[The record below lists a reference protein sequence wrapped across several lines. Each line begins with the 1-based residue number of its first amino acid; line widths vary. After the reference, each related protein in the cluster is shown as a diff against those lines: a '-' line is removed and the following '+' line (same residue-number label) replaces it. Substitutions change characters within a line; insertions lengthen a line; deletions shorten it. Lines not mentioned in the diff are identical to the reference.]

1 MSFAFIPVI
10 LMLGPILVL
19 SVILYGLRLHIE
31 RRRLKTP
38 LTSNLLR
45 SPGESLRVKIDDLSQ
60 DVTFY
65 ALFMVGAS
73 FMVYSIHLTQSY
85 LGGAL
90 ESPFRIIVSVLTALG
105 IWAFFAVKLVQTLN
119 LRRRLRLAHDAEMAV
134 GQVLNRLMLKG
145 YYVYHDFPA
154 QKFNIDHIVVGSA
167 GVFAIETKARTKKTK
182 RDGKTN
188 AQVVYDGNRL
198 QFPDRTEQDSIQQA
212 ISQAAWLKKWL
223 SSAVGE
229 PVEVIPLLTLPGWF
243 VKRTSATGIPVI
255 NPRQIHS
262 YLNGRRGPTLSE
274 TLITR
279 IVHQLDRQC
288 RDVEPKAYDSGAKR
302 L

>member
-1 MSFAFIPVI
+1 MSFAFIPAV
-10 LMLGPILVL
+10 LMLGPILLL
-19 SVILYGLRLHIE
+19 SAILYGIRFQIE

-65 ALFMVGAS
+65 ALFMMGAP
-73 FMVYSIHLTQSY
+73 FMVYSIHLSQSHI
-85 LGGAL
+85 GDVP
-90 ESPFRIIVSVLTALG
+90 ESSFRITVSVLTALG
-105 IWAFFAVKLVQTLN
+105 ISAFFAVRLVQALN

-134 GQVLNRLMLKG
+134 GQELNQLMLKG
-145 YYVYHDFPA
+145 YHVYHDFPA
-154 QKFNIDHIVVGSA
+154 QKFNIDHVVVGPA
-167 GVFAIETKARTKKTK
+167 GIFAIETKARTKKTK

-188 AQVVYDGNRL
+188 AEVVYDGNRL

-212 ISQAAWLKKWL
+212 INQAAWLKKWL
-223 SSAVGE
+223 SSAIGE
-229 PVEVIPLLTLPGWF
+229 SVEVTPLLTLPGWF
-243 VKRTSATGIPVI
+243 VKRISATGIPVI

-274 TLITR
+274 PLITR

-288 RDVEPKAYDSGAKR
+288 RDVEPKAYDPSAKR

>member
-1 MSFAFIPVI
+1 
-10 LMLGPILVL
+10 MLGPILLL
-19 SVILYGLRLHIE
+19 SAILYGIRFQIE

-65 ALFMVGAS
+65 ALFMMGAP
-73 FMVYSIHLTQSY
+73 FMVYSIHLSQSY
-85 LGGAL
+85 IGDVP
-90 ESPFRIIVSVLTALG
+90 ESSFRITVSVLTALG
-105 IWAFFAVKLVQTLN
+105 ISAFFAVRLVQALN

-134 GQVLNRLMLKG
+134 GQELNQLMLKG
-145 YYVYHDFPA
+145 YHVYHDFPA
-154 QKFNIDHIVVGSA
+154 QKFNIDHIVA
-167 GVFAIETKARTKKTK
+167 GPAGIFAIETKARTKKTK

-188 AQVVYDGNRL
+188 AEVVYDGNRL
-198 QFPDRTEQDSIQQA
+198 QFSDRTEQESIQQA
-212 ISQAAWLKKWL
+212 INQAAWLKKWL
-223 SSAVGE
+223 SSAIGE
-229 PVEVIPLLTLPGWF
+229 PVEVTPLLTLPGWF

-288 RDVEPKAYDSGAKR
+288 RDVEPKAYDPSATR